1 MYSSSPCHADTLVFP
16 QPLSQILNL
25 PLIYSSPHTT
35 SQISSL
41 WQAYHSAHPTLAPT
55 FLSASIP
62 PGTYASMVKL
72 AKQHPVFLLPLPREQ
87 EGGKVGGGEA
97 SWEMFFLQ
105 WTFHPTPS
113 VNHEDVDSTGRTRE
127 VERQPAS
134 SVMFTSLEEYK
145 QKGEWARP
153 WLVLTHYPDLHNNPL
168 GHSAPP
174 EPNVDAKGKAEV
186 VIDPTAPPQAHPVVL
201 MRGEISPSS
210 TKSPVSSPLPSTD
223 LALTQAEAQLLAL
236 GLQRFYCSTVQVGRE
251 SDEARREREEREALL
266 RGFGK
271 EGWDWNALVRL
282 AFGGMV

>member
-1 MYSSSPCHADTLVFP
+1 LGDV
-16 QPLSQILNL
+16 L
-25 PLIYSSPHTT
+25 P
-35 SQISSL
+35 
-41 WQAYHSAHPTLAPT
+41 A
-55 FLSASIP
+55 
-62 PGTYASMVKL
+62 
-72 AKQHPVFLLPLPREQ
+72 
-87 EGGKVGGGEA
+87 
-97 SWEMFFLQ
+97 
-105 WTFHPTPS
+105 PS

-168 GHSAPP
+168 GHPAPS

-251 SDEARREREEREALL
+251 SDVARREREEREALL

-271 EGWDWNALVRL
+271 EGWDWNAWYERRREGIDDVHRMGTVS
-282 AFGGMV
+282 FSTDDGDVTVMPPMGGHVGLRVVVSNRCDGHQD